1 MTDAM
6 AGAMTQAPHTLVLP
20 RAELDAAVAQA
31 WPLAEV
37 GAGAGAAATLIAHG
51 PLALHSAW
59 GDTVALVGPLRTG
72 GFRREQGAVRQTR
85 GVALLACAPA
95 GDRPPAGPAE
105 WEAWLGRHAS
115 GFRLAAHTA
124 NPVLAVLWLRPD
136 GVAAAACRMPPGPD
150 RGGAQWH
157 PITGLRLPGAGMH
170 LIHLPATWHTGVPGR
185 ATPQAALPAPEAD
198 ADAEDGSG
206 PAAPG
211 RYSRQAAALGDD
223 VLARLQASRIAVVG
237 TGRIGS
243 AVAHSLARMGAS
255 LLLLDP
261 DVMEDHNLDGDL
273 PPLHEGRPKVQAA
286 ARYLRGLVRPGAVVD
301 ARVLPIASP
310 AAGALLAGADVVLCC
325 VDNDAA
331 RLWANAWALA
341 LLKPFVD
348 MATGVHAHGAEADLR
363 CLPPGTGCLACVGG
377 FAQGGQLL
385 QQLQSAQPPATP
397 ADVRQQRRGSLR
409 SWGQISAH
417 LGLRLLEQLY
427 AGQLDRALHRRVS
440 ETPDGGLQ
448 VRDFSPP
455 RPGLAPASTGTCPVC
470 AALQGAGLAAV
481 QPEGLQ
487 AVARAMLDAGAG
499 R

>member
-1 MTDAM
+1 MTDTM
-6 AGAMTQAPHTLVLP
+6 AGTAPHTLVLP
-20 RAELDAAVAQA
+20 RAALDAAVAQA
-31 WPLAEV
+31 WPLA
-37 GAGAGAAATLIAHG
+37 GAAAVSTFIAHG
-51 PLALHSAW
+51 PLALHSDW
-59 GDTVALVGPLRTG
+59 GDTVALVGALRTG
-72 GFRREQGAVRQTR
+72 GFRREQGAVRQTK
-85 GVALLACAPA
+85 GVALLACATA
-95 GDRPPAGPAE
+95 ADQPPAGPAE

-136 GVAAAACRMPPGPD
+136 GMAAAACRLPPGPD
-150 RGGAQWH
+150 RGGAQWY
-157 PITGLRLPGAGMH
+157 PIAGLRLPGAGMH
-170 LIHLPATWHTGVPGR
+170 LIKLPAAWQAGVPNGV
-185 ATPQAALPAPEAD
+185 TPQAALAAPDADAD
-198 ADAEDGSG
+198 ADAEIG

-211 RYSRQAAALGDD
+211 RYSRLAAALGDD

-273 PPLHEGRPKVQAA
+273 PPLHEGRPKVQAMV
-286 ARYLRGLVRPGAVVD
+286 RLLRGLVRPGAVVD

-348 MATGVHAHGAEADLR
+348 IATDVHAHGAEADIR

-377 FAQGGQLL
+377 FAQRGLLL

-409 SWGQISAH
+409 SWGQISEH
-417 LGLRLLEQLY
+417 LGLRLVEQLY
-427 AGQLDRALHRRVS
+427 AGQLDRALHRRVN
-440 ETPDGGLQ
+440 ETVDGGLV
-448 VRDFSPP
+448 VRGVQPAAG
-455 RPGLAPASTGTCPVC
+455 RPGACQRGRLPGVRG
-470 AALQGAGLAAV
+470 AARGGDGGGAG
-481 QPEGLQ
+481 
-487 AVARAMLDAGAG
+487 
-499 R
+499 